1 MSYRNPQQVVDTQ
14 TGQHY
19 RNLQKSLSS
28 TFAGVAQSY
37 KTEQDKLEKEQK
49 QREAKNKAIVDFN
62 QKQED
67 AMMGSVAKLK
77 AKNPTLDTSAIYDMV
92 DRYSDIKNAIDLG
105 TITDKA
111 ELRKMREQLAQI
123 KSIPDG
129 LNTSL
134 VGFGALS
141 EDFTEYMAKAGKK
154 GGLDLKS
161 ADPTVLNHLN
171 VFLNKSKGERK
182 FETQFDENGNMRTGI
197 FIKSNEEG
205 DKGKFY
211 TKDELVSYMDGE
223 TGGLPKIYDDT
234 KDSEEMK
241 SLIVGKNIET
251 GRTVVKED
259 YLIEKKQKRE
269 DGTIEVVKAI
279 DESKVKN
286 SLRPLATATIKSL
299 SDRELLSYYN
309 NVLDGPKISIKDL
322 EGDMG
327 SMLKENISE
336 IYLEKF
342 MEDNDLVDFKKRS
355 YIYKQKSKSNEKESD
370 NIEDATSLIDEL
382 KFDDRLKFDIDN
394 FRDLASD
401 IGLTVNAE
409 YNTQEDAD
417 SNNISRLVLGE
428 YRGKKLSI
436 DKNDKPYQIIN
447 KIIRIKY
454 PRLSEA
460 QYKQLTK
467 EASKLKAGE
476 GVLAPA
482 NNSTTT
488 DFFGNPIQ
496 G

>member
-37 KTEQDKLEKEQK
+37 KAEQDKLEKEQK

-161 ADPTVLNHLN
+161 ADPTVLNHIN

-342 MEDNDLVDFKKRS
+342 MEDNSLVDFKKRS
-355 YIYKQKSKSNEKESD
+355 YTYSPEKNVGNDAEKSDYDDITSIVQSLKSGNYQDVAFPGTVD
-370 NIEDATSLIDEL
+370 NIKKSQSVAKKGQNIVSVQIEVGGSLVNKEFDLNDKTSLYSFAEEIFKGSSKEIRS
-382 KFDDRLKFDIDN
+382 KRLEFVNQMLGKN
-394 FRDLASD
+394 NTSASD
-401 IGLTVNAE
+401 
-409 YNTQEDAD
+409 
-417 SNNISRLVLGE
+417 
-428 YRGKKLSI
+428 
-436 DKNDKPYQIIN
+436 DKVDI
-447 KIIRIKY
+447 
-454 PRLSEA
+454 
-460 QYKQLTK
+460 
-467 EASKLKAGE
+467 
-476 GVLAPA
+476 
-482 NNSTTT
+482 
-488 DFFGNPIQ
+488 FGNPMNN